1 MSRQG
6 RKLAILIGQARP
18 VHTTRQDAEQF
29 YFSFRDKAL
38 QDIEKLRSEHS
49 DYNLDFSPN
58 SLKDMEGLYFELLDK
73 NKYSKYSAFGLT
85 LKRME
90 ELLAVYYG
98 QVYVKNTDTNWTVE
112 KDPFVPDRYYIAV
125 KFDNNFM
132 TIECTRKTYHYR
144 MQDNIRRQ
152 ALYREFKKH
161 EKYTV
166 ANRVDGSAPE

>member
-6 RKLAILIGQARP
+6 RKIAILTGQARP
-18 VHTTRQDAEQF
+18 VHKTRQDAEQY

-38 QDIEKLRSEHS
+38 QDIEKLRSKHS
-49 DYNLDFSPN
+49 DYKLDFSPD
-58 SLKDMEGLYFELLDK
+58 SLKDMEGLYFDLLDK
-73 NKYSKYSAFGLT
+73 NKYSKYPAFGLT

-90 ELLAVYYG
+90 QLLAVYYG
-98 QVYVKNTDTNWTVE
+98 QVYVENTDAHWTVE

-125 KFDNNFM
+125 KFGNNFM
-132 TIECTRKTYHYR
+132 TIECTRKKDYYR
-144 MQDNIRRQ
+144 MQDNKRHQ

-166 ANRVDGSAPE
+166 ANKS